1 MPAPAAAKTK
11 HASRPVRRPGLVACP
26 VRGFVGFMSK
36 GIPRRLRAWV
46 EVVGVGRGHRECR
59 ELEAARAASGR
70 GLVAIRKWCE
80 PRMYLEVDIDVVLLW
95 GIGRGKISSSS

>member
-46 EVVGVGRGHRECR
+46 EVVGVEGDTAN
-59 ELEAARAASGR
+59 AANSRLSQ
-70 GLVAIRKWCE
+70 LVVVALAIRK
-80 PRMYLEVDIDVVLLW
+80 
-95 GIGRGKISSSS
+95 